1 MKLNLSKIIAI
12 FCSINVLI
20 FSHKL
25 TLKTVDIAY
34 KYVRMSLKTNISLN
48 KAQTYKYNENYNQF

>member
-1 MKLNLSKIIAI
+1 MFQDKAKLIENYSY

-25 TLKTVDIAY
+25 TLKTVDIVY
-34 KYVRMSLKTNISLN
+34 KYIRMSLKSYT
-48 KAQTYKYNENYNQF
+48 QFYIFIGTAF